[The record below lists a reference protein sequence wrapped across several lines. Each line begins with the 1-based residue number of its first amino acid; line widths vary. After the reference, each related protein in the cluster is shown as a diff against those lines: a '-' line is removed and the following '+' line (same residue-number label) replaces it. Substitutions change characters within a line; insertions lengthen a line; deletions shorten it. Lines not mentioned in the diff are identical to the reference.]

1 LNTGPADYKSA
12 ALPTKPLRR
21 HMILSLDSKKG
32 GASISH
38 GPESIVCPIFYGGG
52 ILPPFF
58 SLTLPKQIKRS
69 GTDVLVHMAQLTVD
83 IGGSPGI
90 NCRGFCE
97 YCYFKKVRGVQPLGC
112 RYCLPFR
119 KGCDYCTRGVREEY
133 AGFKDLKS
141 IADETLANLQMKQG
155 EIERITISGGGDP
168 SCYPRF
174 RELIELLGSME
185 APLHIGYTSGKGW
198 DDPAIADLLIE
209 NGLTEISFTIF
220 ATDPELRKRYMHDPT
235 PDASLAILERLC
247 GAVDIKGKKKVDV
260 YAAAVILPG
269 VNDGEV
275 LENTCQWLQDR
286 GARGLILMR
295 FANNTDQGLIL
306 KNGPVMGMQNVQ
318 SVESFRDMISDLS
331 KKFTM
336 KISGTPL
343 WDPEIGSPFAILD
356 EPSLL
361 EKLPRVTKRASVI
374 SGSIASPFI
383 ERVLHACGF
392 QAPVVPVPKEIACLI
407 TIDDLCTLEL
417 SRLEPVVIIPGRS
430 FVHDAEAAEVLSR
443 DGVDREIIRGPEMLT
458 ADAEMSMGMTR
469 NQVLE
474 LEMNGFADLIRTI
487 NRYGK

>member
-1 LNTGPADYKSA
+1 MT
-12 ALPTKPLRR
+12 
-21 HMILSLDSKKG
+21 
-32 GASISH
+32 
-38 GPESIVCPIFYGGG
+38 
-52 ILPPFF
+52 
-58 SLTLPKQIKRS
+58 
-69 GTDVLVHMAQLTVD
+69 QLTVD

-97 YCYFKKVRGVQPLGC
+97 YCYFKKVRGVKPLGC
-112 RYCLPFR
+112 RYCLPFK
-119 KGCDYCTRGVREEY
+119 KGCDYCTRGIREEY
-133 AGFKDLKS
+133 AGFKDLKTV
-141 IADETLANLQMKQG
+141 AEETLANLQMKQG
-155 EIERITISGGGDP
+155 DIERITISGGGDP

-220 ATDPELRKRYMHDPT
+220 ATDPELRRKYMHDPT
-235 PDASLAILERLC
+235 PEASLAILERLC
-247 GAVDIKGKKKVDV
+247 GSADV

-269 VNDGEV
+269 VNDGGV

-295 FANNTDQGLIL
+295 FANTTDQGLIL
-306 KNGPVMGMQNVQ
+306 NNGPVMETQNVQ

-356 EPSLL
+356 EPGLL
-361 EKLPRVTKRASVI
+361 EKLPRVTKRASVV
-374 SGSIASPFI
+374 SGSIASPSV
-383 ERVLHACGF
+383 ERVLQACGSVV
-392 QAPVVPVPKEIACLI
+392 PVVPVPKEIACLI
-407 TIDDLCTLEL
+407 TIDDLCTLDL

-430 FVHDAEAAEVLSR
+430 FVHDAEAADVLSR
-443 DGVDREIIRGPEMLT
+443 DGVPREILRGPEMLT
-458 ADAEMSMGMTR
+458 ADAETSMGMTR
-469 NQVLE
+469 NQVLD
-474 LEMNGFADLIRTI
+474 LEMTGFADLIRTI